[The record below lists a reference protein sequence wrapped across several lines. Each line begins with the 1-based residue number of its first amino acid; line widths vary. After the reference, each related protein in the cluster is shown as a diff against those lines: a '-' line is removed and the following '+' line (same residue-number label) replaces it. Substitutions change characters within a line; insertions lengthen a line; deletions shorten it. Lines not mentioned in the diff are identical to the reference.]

1 MSGTLTLHPPLTA
14 PAPNGVRLGNTTAQ
28 VAANG
33 TSFTN
38 VFAGPR
44 TLRVQIP
51 GYEHIPAYGTVQ
63 TGQTTD
69 LDAEAWRLDPP
80 SNVTF
85 TRTNDSRPSAVG
97 TADKCG
103 RIGWK
108 FWVYAVYLDSFLLDT
123 MMDLTYHT
131 RNSARRGRPRLL
143 DDRVVR
149 RRRIAADRYHPR
161 DVDGRGQPGPA
172 ARCHGAYALSPAY
185 PNPFNPT
192 TSLDV
197 SLPHNMSAQPRVYD
211 ITGREVAVISNGLYA
226 AGVHRFTWNAEGT
239 ATGVYFARLE
249 SSFGTQ
255 IQKLLLLK

>member
-1 MSGTLTLHPPLTA
+1 M
-14 PAPNGVRLGNTTAQ
+14 
-28 VAANG
+28 
-33 TSFTN
+33 
-38 VFAGPR
+38 
-44 TLRVQIP
+44 
-51 GYEHIPAYGTVQ
+51 
-63 TGQTTD
+63 
-69 LDAEAWRLDPP
+69 
-80 SNVTF
+80 TF
-85 TRTNDSRPSAVG
+85 TRTNDSLFLAWEPPTSVG
-97 TADKCG
+97 GLDD
-103 RIGWK
+103 

-131 RNSARRGRPRLL
+131 RIPQGEDGHAYWMTAWYDGGESLPT
-143 DDRVVR
+143 DTIRVTWMD
-149 RRRIAADRYHPR
+149 A
-161 DVDGRGQPGPA
+161 GNPA
-172 ARCHGAYALSPAY
+172 TVPTVYALSPAY

-197 SLPHNMSAQPRVYD
+197 SLPQNTRLSLRVYD